1 MDKKRLIGIVTA
13 VIMMIFSLVSVF
25 VTHKHLND
33 TRDMHKL
40 YNDSIHTLSSLVS
53 GLGGKSVP
61 ERLTQVRLAE
71 PQAKKAIA
79 DVRSVLDYFEALKV
93 PNKMQSE
100 LDEVKAAIASEHE
113 FMDKMERF
121 FAARLPDEFSKA
133 AYEAGEAAGLEKNHD
148 SFDKSLER
156 FIEHMNKCSRT
167 KSRYD
172 IFLWL

>member
-1 MDKKRLIGIVTA
+1 MDKKRLTGIVTA
-13 VIMMIFSLVSVF
+13 VIMTLVSLVSVF

-79 DVRSVLDYFEALKV
+79 DIHGVLDYFEDLKV
-93 PNKMQSE
+93 PDKMQSE
-100 LDEVKAAIASEHE
+100 LDEVKAAIASERE

-121 FAARLPDEFSKA
+121 FAARLPDELSGA

-156 FIEHMNKCSRT
+156 FIERMEKCAH
-167 KSRYD
+167 KQSRYD
-172 IFLWL
+172 VFLWL